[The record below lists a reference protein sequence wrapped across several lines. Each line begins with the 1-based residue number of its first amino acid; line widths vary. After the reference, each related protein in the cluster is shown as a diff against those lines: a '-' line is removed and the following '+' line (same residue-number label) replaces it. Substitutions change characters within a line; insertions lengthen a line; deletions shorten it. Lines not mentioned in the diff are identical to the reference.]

1 MAELDVKTEFRNL
14 AAELKEVIAKN
25 DGKVEGMNAELK
37 SQYDKINERMDA
49 IEFEMK
55 SRPATPSAEGLD
67 NEIISDFKGAFHEF
81 ANGNR
86 QQLAQKEVKSSMY
99 PQTKSN
105 TMVRFDFASAGALL
119 APDQLSTEI
128 IKDVVEYTPV
138 MQLVRVTQTNRS
150 NYTRTVR
157 TSTPG
162 GNWLEEVGSNPKR
175 KLSYAQVDI
184 PPHKWAARYAWSIEQ
199 QQDSGYD
206 LIGEIM
212 QAYREDFRA
221 DVGNKLLVGDGIK
234 KPFGMV
240 GRIENFNATQLAI
253 STDDLIRMQEALKEE
268 YQANASWLFTR
279 QTRAYIRT
287 KVLSATNGLQY
298 TWEPNFQRSSP
309 TLLLGAP
316 VFIAAEGDLAGRVE
330 GNFTAGQV
338 YAIYGDFR
346 QGYEVAMHTD
356 MYIIDDSYSEAD
368 SFTRNFHIM
377 SRVGGNVIQKEA
389 LVQITAAGS

>member
-55 SRPATPSAEGLD
+55 SRPATTSAEGLD

-150 NYTRTVR
+150 NYRRTAR

-316 VFIAAEGDLAGRVE
+316 VSIAAEGDLAGRVE